1 MKPNFHFALIALSL
15 TLLLAT
21 SHAADAPKPRPPAP
35 PIPEAQ
41 TSAFKVFVF
50 GDSNCAGYGPF
61 VVAGIASDASDYG
74 PFNLTELRS
83 MAVSTADYFVHAA
96 SYPGKTAM
104 QSLPF
109 LTGRRGEARETLPAG
124 QVFDVIF
131 YQMGTNDSAHRKDYP
146 TDQAFVAAV
155 KEGMEKAI
163 ACLKNTYKA
172 KTIYIALPP
181 PVFGPDAN
189 DPAKAATVSAWSNY
203 SMELILPAMREIAAA
218 NGIKVID
225 VNSVFKG
232 KDKEYGRGVHYND
245 SGKKKVAELYL
256 DAIRGDIEPVKFF
269 AIKDEKK
276 ETEITAMQAGKVR
289 VKTAFVNNT
298 LPAKDGPKI
307 MAVLYKKN
315 GNDLTVVQ
323 SKSLGEQ
330 ITPTNKNIQADFDVP
345 ADGSYVI
352 KMQAWRDAAMTT
364 PNGFASSSL
373 RALE

>member
-1 MKPNFHFALIALSL
+1 MTPISRFALIALSL
-15 TLLLAT
+15 VLLPAT
-21 SHAADAPKPRPPAP
+21 INAADAPKPRPPAP

-41 TSAFKVFVF
+41 VSAFKVFVF

-61 VVAGIASDASDYG
+61 VVAGIASDAADYG
-74 PFNLTELRS
+74 PFSLTEPRP

-109 LTGRRGEARETLPAG
+109 LTGRRGEAKEALPAG

-146 TDQAFVAAV
+146 NDQAFVAAV

-181 PVFGPDAN
+181 PIFGPDAN

-203 SMELILPAMREIAAA
+203 SLELILPAMRQIAAA
-218 NGIKVID
+218 NGIKIID
-225 VNSVFKG
+225 VNAAFKG

-256 DAIRGDIEPVKFF
+256 DALRGDIDPVKFY
-269 AIKDEKK
+269 AVKDDK
-276 ETEITAMQAGKVR
+276 ETETTAMQAGKVR

-298 LPAKDGPKI
+298 LPARDRPKI
-307 MAVLYKKN
+307 RGVLFRKN

-323 SKSLGEQ
+323 TKSLDEQ

-345 ADGSYVI
+345 ADGGYVL
-352 KMQAWRDAAMTT
+352 KLQVWRDAAMTT

-373 RALE
+373 RTLE